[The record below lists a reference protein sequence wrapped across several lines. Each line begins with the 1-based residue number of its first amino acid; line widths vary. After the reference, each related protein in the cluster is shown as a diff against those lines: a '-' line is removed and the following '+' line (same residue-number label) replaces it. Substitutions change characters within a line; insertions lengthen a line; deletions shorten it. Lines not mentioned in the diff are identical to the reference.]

1 MSRRIIPAAVTAL
14 CLCLCACGRKEEKT
28 PQEPVVKEEVIAEG
42 RGNDSASGRTESQGA
57 EEIADPGGSSQRE
70 EEALS
75 PDGLTVL
82 EAGTLSDCITLC
94 SLDGLEVSVM
104 LEDDPDEED
113 AVTYARL
120 LGDAKPLL
128 DVGSGIRTGD
138 VVSIDMYAID
148 ESDKDFTRRGVS
160 VPVGAGTYPEE
171 IETALIGMLRDE
183 EKKVTVTYPED
194 HLFMGLNGK
203 TVTYRICVNSIARP
217 DEPTEVE
224 IGKALTYLEEETERI
239 NRERLTQAV
248 MEVLIDGSEITAYPE
263 KVIRQARSRYER
275 KYASGFASLDDFLNM
290 TGMSRAEFK
299 EAEDEYVSRRAKEQL
314 VLMALQE
321 ETGITAASE
330 EYTQYTAVY
339 GVNEE
344 DPDRTLFEVIV
355 EAIGDRIKV
364 LKE

>member
-1 MSRRIIPAAVTAL
+1 MTLP
-14 CLCLCACGRKEEKT
+14 
-28 PQEPVVKEEVIAEG
+28 VIAEG

-75 PDGLTVL
+75 PDGLPVL
-82 EAGTLSDCITLC
+82 EAGMLSDCITLC
-94 SLDGLEVSVM
+94 TIDGLEVSVT

-171 IETALIGMLRDE
+171 IENALIGMLRDE

-203 TVTYRICVNSIARP
+203 TLTYRICVNSIARP

-239 NRERLTQAV
+239 NRERLTEAV
-248 MEVLIDGSEITAYPE
+248 KRAFIENSEITAYPE

-275 KYASGFASLDDFLNM
+275 KYLAGFESLEDFLDL
-290 TGMSRAEFK
+290 TGMTREEFK
-299 EAEDEYVSRRAKEQL
+299 DTENEYVSQRAKEQL
-314 VLMALQE
+314 VLKALQE
-321 ETGITAASE
+321 ETGITTSSDA
-330 EYTQYTAVY
+330 YRQYTAIY
-339 GVNEE
+339 GVNGD
-344 DPDRTLFEVIV
+344 DPDKTIFEVIV
-355 EAIGDRIKV
+355 EEIRERLDLVESITHRLDAGAS
-364 LKE
+364 

>member
-1 MSRRIIPAAVTAL
+1 MHKRLVPAAAIAL
-14 CLCLCACGRKEEKT
+14 CMCLCTCGRKEDAAQ
-28 PQEPVVKEEVIAEG
+28 QEPVVQEKVIAEG
-42 RGNDSASGRTESQGA
+42 SGNDRPDGSTGTEGL
-57 EEIADPGGSSQRE
+57 EEIADPGGSIRRE
-70 EEALS
+70 EETIS
-75 PDGLTVL
+75 PDGLPVL
-82 EAGTLSDCITLC
+82 EAGMLSDCITLC
-94 SLDGLEVSVM
+94 TIDGLEVSVM

-113 AVTYARL
+113 AVTY
-120 LGDAKPLL
+120 
-128 DVGSGIRTGD
+128 
-138 VVSIDMYAID
+138 
-148 ESDKDFTRRGVS
+148 KDFTRRGLS

-171 IETALIGMLRDE
+171 IENALIGMLRDE

-364 LKE
+364 VKE

>member
-1 MSRRIIPAAVTAL
+1 MHKRLVPAATIAL
-14 CLCLCACGRKEEKT
+14 CMCLCTCGRKEEKT

-42 RGNDSASGRTESQGA
+42 RGNDSASGSSETKGA
-57 EEIADPGGSSQRE
+57 EEIADPGGSIRRE
-70 EEALS
+70 EEAIS
-75 PDGLTVL
+75 PDGLPVL
-82 EAGTLSDCITLC
+82 EGGMLSDCSTLGTIG
-94 SLDGLEVSVM
+94 GLEVSVT

-128 DVGSGIRTGD
+128 DVGSGIRPGD

-148 ESDKDFTRRGVS
+148 ESDKDYTRCGVS

-171 IETALIGMLRDE
+171 IENALIGMQRDE
-183 EKKVTVTYPED
+183 EKKVTVIYPED

-239 NRERLTQAV
+239 NRERLTQTV
-248 MEVLIDGSEITAYPE
+248 IEVLIDNSEM
-263 KVIRQARSRYER
+263 VIRQARSRYER

>member
-1 MSRRIIPAAVTAL
+1 MSRRIIPAATIAL
-14 CLCLCACGRKEEKT
+14 CMCLCTCGRKEEKT
-28 PQEPVVKEEVIAEG
+28 PQASVVKEEVIAEG
-42 RGNDSASGRTESQGA
+42 RGNDSASGSSETKGA
-57 EEIADPGGSSQRE
+57 EEIADPGGSIWRE
-70 EEALS
+70 EEAIS
-75 PDGLTVL
+75 PDGLPVL
-82 EAGTLSDCITLC
+82 EAGALSACITLC
-94 SLDGLEVSVM
+94 TIDGLEVSVT

-138 VVSIDMYAID
+138 VASIDMYAID

-171 IETALIGMLRDE
+171 IENALIGMLRDE

-239 NRERLTQAV
+239 NRERLTQTV
-248 MEVLIDGSEITAYPE
+248 IEVLIDNSEITAYPE

-364 LKE
+364 VKE